1 MEEDQEQFQEQK
13 EGDENEQQLLDE
25 DQFQDNQ
32 D

>member
-25 DQFQDNQ
+25 DQFQDN
-32 D
+32 